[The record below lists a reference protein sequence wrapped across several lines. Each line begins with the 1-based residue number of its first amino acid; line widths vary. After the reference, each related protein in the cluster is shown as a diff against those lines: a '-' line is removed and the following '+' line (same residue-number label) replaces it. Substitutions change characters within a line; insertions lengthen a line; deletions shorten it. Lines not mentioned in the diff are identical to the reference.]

1 MTNNEEPYFV
11 VESLETLSLDA
22 NEDRAYKAVI
32 FAV

>member
-1 MTNNEEPYFV
+1 MTNSEEPYFV
-11 VESLETLSLDA
+11 VESLEALSLDT